1 MSYLTFS
8 SGCLGSPEGRGEGRG
23 GRKKESSGIQSISHL
38 DARLILPIVLTN
50 SFLVPPTF
58 LTRSRHFLF
67 LHFACPHYS
76 IALSILGYVPGV
88 LYAWWVIYQG
98 REDPTTGHR
107 INRRGPGN
115 LVTRRSYVV
124 VASEAPHGGQPAPG
138 VIHHHQGQPVI
149 LKDAHGGDVQ
159 VLDRG
164 VQPADVHVVQN
175 GSNGHGHDHAH
186 GTSTT
191 TSSTSGTQIVHTHG
205 QPVDTDPQTSTETTR
220 HTVTENGVT
229 KTIIRTVKRTQRAVP
244 VETTTKVQEGQTTVV
259 EEVA

>member
-1 MSYLTFS
+1 MVHFS
-8 SGCLGSPEGRGEGRG
+8 GS
-23 GRKKESSGIQSISHL
+23 
-38 DARLILPIVLTN
+38 DIVLFVTAV
-50 SFLVPPTF
+50 FLPPLAVLLKEGCGAEF
-58 LTRSRHFLF
+58 LI
-67 LHFACPHYS
+67 S